1 VVVVS
6 LDTVDVRILDLL
18 QQDARITMRQLG
30 EAVGLS
36 SPAVI
41 DRVHRLESRGVIR
54 GYRADVAPDR
64 VGLPLVAFVTLAL
77 PVVGRPA
84 GAFERYVEKVESVVE
99 CYRVTGEDA
108 YLMKV
113 AVPNMEAL
121 GETLDQL
128 AEIGRTKSFIVLS
141 EPKHGTSLLPAQA
154 QSWARTPPSGAD

>member
-1 VVVVS
+1 MS
-6 LDTVDVRILDLL
+6 LDAVDVRILDLL
-18 QQDARITMRQLG
+18 QRDARTTMRQLG
-30 EAVGLS
+30 AAVGLS

-41 DRVHRLESRGVIR
+41 ERVHRLEARGVIR

-77 PVVGRPA
+77 PVTGRPA
-84 GAFERYVEKVESVVE
+84 GAFERYVEKIESVVE

-113 AVPNMEAL
+113 AVPTMEAF

-128 AEIGRTKSFIVLS
+128 AEIGRTKSFVVLS
-141 EPKHGTSLLPAQA
+141 VAKHGTPLLPAQA
-154 QSWARTPPSGAD
+154 QSWSRMPPSGAD